1 MAALKPSLLCAS
13 LGLLLLMIGVI
24 ATPLPQVQ
32 ARPSDFWCNS
42 QARKNMERR
51 IEGLQT
57 DMVRIHAQISLSMKS
72 EWDESCIILRRLC
85 DLSRPLCWVMQFVA
99 HMTKLPSCL
108 QVHCVGFDTLSSPV
122 QLPCVWVHTAEW
134 VNKTVSNTRLN
145 SQTHNSFVR
154 SFTNLAT
161 ACMPSRKLSCP
172 AFLYTS
178 TSYHGLYVVPCW
190 HFKMYF

>member
-1 MAALKPSLLCAS
+1 
-13 LGLLLLMIGVI
+13 MIGVI
-24 ATPLPQVQ
+24 ASPLPQVQ
-32 ARPSDFWCNS
+32 ARPSDFWCNR

-57 DMVRIHAQISLSMKS
+57 DMVRIHAQISLIMKS

-85 DLSRPLCWVMQFVA
+85 DLSQSLCWVVQF
-99 HMTKLPSCL
+99 PSCA
-108 QVHCVGFDTLSSPV
+108 QVHCVGSDTLSSPV

-145 SQTHNSFVR
+145 SQTHNSFVC

-161 ACMPSRKLSCP
+161 DCMPSRKSSCP
-172 AFLYTS
+172 AFLHTS
-178 TSYHGLYVVPCW
+178 TPYLGLYAVPCW
-190 HFKMYF
+190 HLNHIKISVLNKTYLNKKF